1 MKAVEVRTGL
11 SAHVIRIWERRYRA
25 VNPVRSDNLRRLYNE
40 EEVERLTLMGQ
51 LTNSGMAISQIA
63 NLTLEEL
70 RSHKA
75 RYRPVSPMAPAGDAT
90 PGFSQNP
97 EAVRTS
103 DRVVMENSIDAALQA
118 IRRYDIAELEKIF
131 DRGMLAVGS
140 SGLLH
145 KLLIPLLHAVGDA
158 WETGD
163 LTAAQEHG
171 ATVVMKDYLAK
182 NFRSM
187 QLSDTAPR
195 LLVTTPA
202 GQLHEMGAYI
212 AASLAR
218 NAGWNVTYLGPS
230 LPAEEI
236 ASAVFA
242 NQFRAVALSII
253 YPADDP
259 ELPRQITR
267 LRQLLPVGMPI
278 IIGGAAA
285 AAYQETIDQIG
296 ATTLHDMADLFRI
309 LVEVRN
315 PGTTPQPKPEALP
328 TRMLNN
334 GSHNGSEGAPLKTTK
349 RPKGQVV

>member
-1 MKAVEVRTGL
+1 MKKGTGWFKVIRRCSANLHRDIVKAVGYLDPRL
-11 SAHVIRIWERRYRA
+11 SYHVDADYCARIWE
-25 VNPVRSDNLRRLYNE
+25 
-40 EEVERLTLMGQ
+40 
-51 LTNSGMAISQIA
+51 
-63 NLTLEEL
+63 
-70 RSHKA
+70 
-75 RYRPVSPMAPAGDAT
+75 
-90 PGFSQNP
+90 
-97 EAVRTS
+97 
-103 DRVVMENSIDAALQA
+103 
-118 IRRYDIAELEKIF
+118 
-131 DRGMLAVGS
+131 
-140 SGLLH
+140 
-145 KLLIPLLHAVGDA
+145 
-158 WETGD
+158 
-163 LTAAQEHG
+163 
-171 ATVVMKDYLAK
+171 
-182 NFRSM
+182 
-187 QLSDTAPR
+187 
-195 LLVTTPA
+195 
-202 GQLHEMGAYI
+202 
-212 AASLAR
+212 
-218 NAGWNVTYLGPS
+218 AGWNVTYLGPS

-334 GSHNGSEGAPLKTTK
+334 GSHNGSEGAPLKSTK